1 MLYPRLIKKSVQRR
15 TLSAFRG
22 YEHRLRTSD
31 GAFYE
36 TANLSCELYPLL
48 SVRRRRSVYKELTK
62 AQGMIEKD
70 ALAYIDAGTLYYNGR
85 ATELTGITDGEKQLV
100 SMGAYI
106 CIFPD
111 KLYYNTADPTD
122 HGHMDAEW
130 SYTGKIRYSMCSI
143 LGEKYPAAEESGTE
157 PSDPADGDCWIDT
170 SEHVLRRWNAASEM
184 WTDIESVYLKLS
196 FDTQGQIPSKFSIYD
211 GAELS
216 GSAAAAA
223 NGSKIIYA
231 LGGSAGTAPGF
242 EDAESDWIVVAAE
255 PVNGFTQQNGS
266 ISLVRGV
273 PDMDYVCQCGNRL
286 WGCRYGNDGK
296 KNINELYCC
305 ALGDFKNWSQY
316 MGLSTDS
323 WRASVGSDGVWTGAV
338 NYLGTP
344 LFFKENCIHKLY
356 GTKPSD
362 YQMSS
367 VRCRGVAANAANSLC
382 VIAETLYYL
391 SPDGVMAWDGSLP
404 TKVSSSLDTSG
415 LTAVDWAMAGS
426 MDMRYYLYLHQ
437 KAGGTQAGRLLVY
450 DTEKGLWHEESAAGT
465 EMVST
470 GQQLYLWD
478 GSVLWAADPDRES
491 GTEEAGRETAL
502 QFEAVSG
509 DIGLSVPD
517 DKYISRVTVRLDAL
531 AHPVVTVAASYD
543 GGAFETLGTCAA
555 GKDHQRINLP
565 FVPRRADTLQLKIYG
580 TGQMVLRSVAFT
592 LAAAT
597 GGRVSAAQPRK

>member
-143 LGEKYPAAEESGTE
+143 LGEEYPAAEESGTE

-231 LGGSAGTAPGF
+231 LGGSTGTAPGF
-242 EDAESDWIVVAAE
+242 EDAEGDWIVVAAE

-344 LFFKENCIHKLY
+344 LFFKENCIHRV
-356 GTKPSD
+356 SI
-362 YQMSS
+362 SS
-367 VRCRGVAANAANSLC
+367 EGAHQVSETVCRGVQKGSAKSLC
-382 VIAETLYYL
+382 VVNETLYYK
-391 SPDGVMAWDGSLP
+391 S
-404 TKVSSSLDTSG
+404 VSDICAYQGGFPESVSAALGEERYSAAVAGAFGQRYYISMLNAQGESG
-415 LTAVDWAMAGS
+415 LFVLDIA
-426 MDMRYYLYLHQ
+426 
-437 KAGGTQAGRLLVY
+437 
-450 DTEKGLWHEESAAGT
+450 KGLWMHEDGLRATAFARVDGELFCLAGSTIYALNGTAGT
-465 EMVST
+465 LEGDVDWSAET
-470 GQQLYLWD
+470 GMLCCEYPGHKYLSRL
-478 GSVLWAADPDRES
+478 SVRAWMDTEAVLELWIEYDSS
-491 GTEEAGRETAL
+491 GMWEYAGRIRLTHAGTAEL
-502 QFEAVSG
+502 PLRLHRCDHVRVRMQGRG
-509 DIGLSVPD
+509 DIKLLSVT
-517 DKYISRVTVRLDAL
+517 REL
-531 AHPVVTVAASYD
+531 
-543 GGAFETLGTCAA
+543 
-555 GKDHQRINLP
+555 
-565 FVPRRADTLQLKIYG
+565 
-580 TGQMVLRSVAFT
+580 
-592 LAAAT
+592 T
-597 GGRVSAAQPRK
+597 GG